1 MPGQYLGVGV
11 TSFRE
16 DCGHAGLPE
25 TSWVEL
31 VVAPMVRVLASNTG
45 AILS

>member
-31 VVAPMVRVLASNTG
+31 VVAPMVRVLASNIG
-45 AILS
+45 GILS